1 MQSVECCA
9 VVRGSDLELLW
20 LWYRPRAIALM
31 RPLAWEPPCAVG
43 VDLKKKK
50 WSSHD
55 DAVETNPAM
64 RLQV

>member
-50 WSSHD
+50 NGVPMMMQWKQI
-55 DAVETNPAM
+55 PP
-64 RLQV
+64 